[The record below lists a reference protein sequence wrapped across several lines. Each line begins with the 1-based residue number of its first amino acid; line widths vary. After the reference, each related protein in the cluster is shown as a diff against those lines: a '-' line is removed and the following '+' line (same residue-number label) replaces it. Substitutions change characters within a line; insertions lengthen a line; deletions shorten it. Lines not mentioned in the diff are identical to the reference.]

1 MWSDAERKGWA
12 ELEAAAEKS
21 GGYLAPSNGL
31 VTMEYDYRAMSRYAS
46 KKGVTSM
53 ELTEKER
60 DIFKFDPP
68 LVYGKTL

>member
-1 MWSDAERKGWA
+1 MWSEAERKGWA
-12 ELEAAAEKS
+12 ELEVAAEKA
-21 GGYLAPSNGL
+21 GGYLAPP
-31 VTMEYDYRAMSRYAS
+31 VQPVIMEYDYRAMSRYAS

-68 LVYGKTL
+68 LVYG